1 MQQSEKELFIQIYN
15 RYLETNEREASIS
28 FVKLTPTQKRDTIN
42 MINTLEEY
50 GYIQCTARASGFYQ
64 VKLTLSGMDFAQ
76 KELSE

>member
-50 GYIQCTARASGFYQ
+50 GYRFLCILFN
-64 VKLTLSGMDFAQ
+64 LLSNLISQ
-76 KELSE
+76 